1 MPNWR
6 MRRSVMITPGHRPER
21 LAKAVGLAAD
31 SLIFDLEDAVPAT
44 RETEARAV
52 VAQAL
57 TELSFG
63 RRERAVRLNAIGS
76 ADFVADMAALPWASI
91 DAVMLPKVERA
102 EDLQKLDAALEQA
115 APGREIAVIATLETP
130 RGILNALQIADA
142 SPRLAAFF
150 LGPGDYTMQ
159 TGGRITPRVPRQML
173 VAAAGAVGAQ
183 ALDAPYL
190 ADLRDV
196 TATRQD
202 AEAARELG
210 FSGKV
215 VFHPDQIAPVNDAF
229 TPSAEEVAKAKR
241 AVTKKAKSVEARA
254 AKTLKSAKAKVKKAV
269 ASKPAAKKPAAKK
282 AAAKKPAVRKSAVKK
297 AVAKKVAVK
306 KAAPKKAAAKKAA
319 PAKKR

>member
-1 MPNWR
+1 MPAWR

-31 SLIFDLEDAVPAT
+31 SLIFDLEDAVPPA
-44 RETEARAV
+44 RKPEARAV
-52 VAQAL
+52 VARAVN
-57 TELSFG
+57 ELSFG

-76 ADFVADMAALPWASI
+76 ADFTADMAALPWASI

-102 EDLQKLDAALEQA
+102 EDLQQLDAALDAA
-115 APGREIAVIATLETP
+115 APGRDIAVIATLETP
-130 RGILNALQIADA
+130 RGILNALRIADA

-159 TGGRITPRVPRQML
+159 TGGRITPRVLEFPRQML

-196 TATRQD
+196 AATQQD

-241 AVTKKAKSVEARA
+241 YIA
-254 AKTLKSAKAKVKKAV
+254 AFQE
-269 ASKPAAKKPAAKK
+269 
-282 AAAKKPAVRKSAVKK
+282 AAAKGENLAYVDGTFIAMDLVPNMERIVALAEAASNAASA
-297 AVAKKVAVK
+297 
-306 KAAPKKAAAKKAA
+306 
-319 PAKKR
+319 

>member
-31 SLIFDLEDAVPAT
+31 SLIFDLEDAVPPA
-44 RETEARAV
+44 RKVEARAV

-76 ADFVADMAALPWASI
+76 ADFIADMAALPWARI

-102 EDLQKLDAALEQA
+102 EDLQQLDAALDAA
-115 APGREIAVIATLETP
+115 APGRDIAVIATLETP

-159 TGGRITPRVPRQML
+159 TGGRITPRVLEFPRQML

-190 ADLRDV
+190 SDLRDV
-196 TATRQD
+196 VATRQD

-229 TPSAEEVAKAKR
+229 TPSTEEVAKAKR
-241 AVTKKAKSVEARA
+241 YIA
-254 AKTLKSAKAKVKKAV
+254 AFRE
-269 ASKPAAKKPAAKK
+269 
-282 AAAKKPAVRKSAVKK
+282 AAAKGENLAYVDGTFIAMDLVPNMERIVALAEAASNAASA
-297 AVAKKVAVK
+297 
-306 KAAPKKAAAKKAA
+306 
-319 PAKKR
+319 

>member
-1 MPNWR
+1 MPAWR

-31 SLIFDLEDAVPAT
+31 SLIFDLEDAVPPA
-44 RETEARAV
+44 RKAEARVV
-52 VAQAL
+52 VAEAL
-57 TELSFG
+57 ATLSFG
-63 RRERAVRLNAIGS
+63 RREKAVRLNAIGS
-76 ADFVADMAALPWASI
+76 ADFVTDVAALPWACI
-91 DAVMLPKVERA
+91 DAVMLPKVERPA
-102 EDLQKLDAALEQA
+102 DLQKLDAALDAA
-115 APGREIAVIATLETP
+115 APGRDIAVIATLETP

-159 TGGRITPRVPRQML
+159 TGGRITPRVLEFPRQML

-196 TATRQD
+196 AATRQD

-241 AVTKKAKSVEARA
+241 YIA
-254 AKTLKSAKAKVKKAV
+254 AFQE
-269 ASKPAAKKPAAKK
+269 
-282 AAAKKPAVRKSAVKK
+282 AAAKGENLAYIDGTFIAMDLVPNMERIVALAEAASNAASA
-297 AVAKKVAVK
+297 
-306 KAAPKKAAAKKAA
+306 
-319 PAKKR
+319 

>member
-1 MPNWR
+1 MPAWR

-31 SLIFDLEDAVPAT
+31 SLIFDLEDAVPAA
-44 RETEARAV
+44 RKTEARAV

-76 ADFVADMAALPWASI
+76 ADFIADMAALPWAQI

-102 EDLQKLDAALEQA
+102 EDLQKLDAALEQG

-159 TGGRITPRVPRQML
+159 TGGRITPRVLEFPRQMM

-241 AVTKKAKSVEARA
+241 YIA
-254 AKTLKSAKAKVKKAV
+254 AFRE
-269 ASKPAAKKPAAKK
+269 
-282 AAAKKPAVRKSAVKK
+282 AAAKGENLAYVDGTFIAMDLVPNMERIVALAESASQ
-297 AVAKKVAVK
+297 
-306 KAAPKKAAAKKAA
+306 AASA
-319 PAKKR
+319 

>member
-1 MPNWR
+1 MPAWR

-21 LAKAVGLAAD
+21 LAKAVSLPAD
-31 SLIFDLEDAVPAT
+31 SLIFDLEDAVPPA
-44 RETEARAV
+44 RKAEARAV
-52 VAQAL
+52 VARAL

-63 RRERAVRLNAIGS
+63 HRERAVRLNGIGS
-76 ADFVADMAALPWASI
+76 ADFVADIAAMPWVEI

-102 EDLQKLDAALEQA
+102 EDLQKLDAALDQA

-159 TGGRITPRVPRQML
+159 TGGRITPRVLEFPRQML
-173 VAAAGAVGAQ
+173 VAAAGAVGTQ

-196 TATRQD
+196 AATRQD

-215 VFHPDQIAPVNDAF
+215 VFHPDQIAPVNEAF
-229 TPSAEEVAKAKR
+229 TPSADEVVKAQR
-241 AVTKKAKSVEARA
+241 YIA
-254 AKTLKSAKAKVKKAV
+254 AFQA
-269 ASKPAAKKPAAKK
+269 
-282 AAAKKPAVRKSAVKK
+282 AAAKGENLAYVDGTFIAMDLVPNMERI
-297 AVAKKVAVK
+297 VALAEAAR
-306 KAAPKKAAAKKAA
+306 KAASA
-319 PAKKR
+319 

>member
-1 MPNWR
+1 
-6 MRRSVMITPGHRPER
+6 MITPGHRPER

-31 SLIFDLEDAVPAT
+31 SLIFDLEDAVPPA
-44 RETEARAV
+44 RKVEARVV

-76 ADFVADMAALPWASI
+76 ADFIADMAALPWARI

-102 EDLQKLDAALEQA
+102 EDLQQLDAALDAA
-115 APGREIAVIATLETP
+115 APGRDIAVIATLETP

-159 TGGRITPRVPRQML
+159 TGGRITPRVLEFPRQML

-196 TATRQD
+196 VATRHD

-229 TPSAEEVAKAKR
+229 TPSTEEVAKAKR
-241 AVTKKAKSVEARA
+241 YIA
-254 AKTLKSAKAKVKKAV
+254 AFQE
-269 ASKPAAKKPAAKK
+269 
-282 AAAKKPAVRKSAVKK
+282 AAAKGENLAYVDGTFIAMDLVPNMERIVALAEAASNAASA
-297 AVAKKVAVK
+297 
-306 KAAPKKAAAKKAA
+306 
-319 PAKKR
+319 

>member
-1 MPNWR
+1 MPAWR

-21 LAKAVGLAAD
+21 LAKAVSLPAD
-31 SLIFDLEDAVPAT
+31 SMIFDLEDAVPPA
-44 RETEARAV
+44 RKPEARAA

-102 EDLQKLDAALEQA
+102 EELHKLDAALDA
-115 APGREIAVIATLETP
+115 GAPGRDIAVIATLETP
-130 RGILNALQIADA
+130 RGILNALAIADA
-142 SPRLAAFF
+142 SPRLAALF

-159 TGGRITPRVPRQML
+159 TGGRITPRVLEFPRQIL

-196 TATRQD
+196 AATRQD

-215 VFHPDQIAPVNDAF
+215 VFHPDQIAPVNKAF
-229 TPSAEEVAKAKR
+229 TPSVEEVAKAR
-241 AVTKKAKSVEARA
+241 RYIA
-254 AKTLKSAKAKVKKAV
+254 AFQE
-269 ASKPAAKKPAAKK
+269 
-282 AAAKKPAVRKSAVKK
+282 AAAKGENLAYVDGTFIAMDLVPNMERILALAEAAR
-297 AVAKKVAVK
+297 
-306 KAAPKKAAAKKAA
+306 KAASA
-319 PAKKR
+319 

>member
-1 MPNWR
+1 MPAWR

-21 LAKAVGLAAD
+21 LAKAVSLPAD
-31 SLIFDLEDAVPAT
+31 SLIFDLEDAVPPA
-44 RETEARAV
+44 RKPEARAV
-52 VAQAL
+52 VARAL
-57 TELSFG
+57 TELTFG
-63 RRERAVRLNAIGS
+63 HRERAVRLNGIGS
-76 ADFVADMAALPWASI
+76 ADFAADVAAMPWAEI

-102 EDLQKLDAALEQA
+102 EDLQKLDAALEQTS
-115 APGREIAVIATLETP
+115 PGREIAVIATLETP

-159 TGGRITPRVPRQML
+159 TGGRITPRVLEFPRQIL

-196 TATRQD
+196 AATRQD

-215 VFHPDQIAPVNDAF
+215 VFHPDQIAPVNEAF
-229 TPSAEEVAKAKR
+229 TPSAEEVAKAR
-241 AVTKKAKSVEARA
+241 RYIA
-254 AKTLKSAKAKVKKAV
+254 AFQE
-269 ASKPAAKKPAAKK
+269 
-282 AAAKKPAVRKSAVKK
+282 AAAKGENLAYVDGTFIAMDLVPNMERILALAEAAR
-297 AVAKKVAVK
+297 
-306 KAAPKKAAAKKAA
+306 KAASA
-319 PAKKR
+319 

>member
-1 MPNWR
+1 MSKWR

-31 SLIFDLEDAVPAT
+31 SLIFDLEDAVPPA
-44 RETEARAV
+44 RKSEARAV

-76 ADFVADMAALPWASI
+76 ADFIADMAALPWASI

-102 EDLQKLDAALEQA
+102 EDLQKLGAALDAA
-115 APGREIAVIATLETP
+115 APERDIAVIATLETP

-159 TGGRITPRVPRQML
+159 TGGRITPRVLEFPRQML

-229 TPSAEEVAKAKR
+229 TPGAEEVAKAKR
-241 AVTKKAKSVEARA
+241 YIA
-254 AKTLKSAKAKVKKAV
+254 AFQE
-269 ASKPAAKKPAAKK
+269 
-282 AAAKKPAVRKSAVKK
+282 AAAKGENLAYVDGTFIAMDLVPNMERIVALAEAASQATSA
-297 AVAKKVAVK
+297 
-306 KAAPKKAAAKKAA
+306 
-319 PAKKR
+319 

>member
-6 MRRSVMITPGHRPER
+6 MRRSVIITPGHRPER

-31 SLIFDLEDAVPAT
+31 SLIFDLEDAVPPA
-44 RETEARAV
+44 RKVEARAV

-76 ADFVADMAALPWASI
+76 ADFIADIAALPWARI
-91 DAVMLPKVERA
+91 DAVMLPKVERPQ
-102 EDLQKLDAALEQA
+102 DLQQLDAALDAA
-115 APGREIAVIATLETP
+115 APGRDIAVIATLETP

-159 TGGRITPRVPRQML
+159 TGGRITPRVLEFPRQML

-196 TATRQD
+196 VATRQD
-202 AEAARELG
+202 AQAARELG

-229 TPSAEEVAKAKR
+229 TPSTEEVAKAKR
-241 AVTKKAKSVEARA
+241 YIA
-254 AKTLKSAKAKVKKAV
+254 AFQE
-269 ASKPAAKKPAAKK
+269 
-282 AAAKKPAVRKSAVKK
+282 AAAKGENLAYVDGTFIAMDLVPNMERIVALAEAASNAASA
-297 AVAKKVAVK
+297 
-306 KAAPKKAAAKKAA
+306 
-319 PAKKR
+319 

>member
-1 MPNWR
+1 
-6 MRRSVMITPGHRPER
+6 MITPGHRPER

-31 SLIFDLEDAVPAT
+31 SLIFDLEDAVPPA
-44 RETEARAV
+44 RKVEARAV

-76 ADFVADMAALPWASI
+76 ADFIADMAALPWARI

-102 EDLQKLDAALEQA
+102 EDLQQLDAALDAA
-115 APGREIAVIATLETP
+115 APGRDIAVIATLETP

-159 TGGRITPRVPRQML
+159 TGGRITPRVLEFPRQML

-190 ADLRDV
+190 SDLRDV
-196 TATRQD
+196 VATRHD

-229 TPSAEEVAKAKR
+229 TPSTEEVAKAKR
-241 AVTKKAKSVEARA
+241 YIA
-254 AKTLKSAKAKVKKAV
+254 AFQE
-269 ASKPAAKKPAAKK
+269 
-282 AAAKKPAVRKSAVKK
+282 AAAKGENLAYVDGTFIAMDLVPNMERIVALAEAASNAASA
-297 AVAKKVAVK
+297 
-306 KAAPKKAAAKKAA
+306 
-319 PAKKR
+319 

>member
-1 MPNWR
+1 MSKWR

-31 SLIFDLEDAVPAT
+31 SLIFDLEDAVPPA
-44 RETEARAV
+44 RKAEARVV

-76 ADFVADMAALPWASI
+76 ADFIADIAALPWARI
-91 DAVMLPKVERA
+91 DAVMLPKVERPQ
-102 EDLQKLDAALEQA
+102 DLQQLDAALDAA
-115 APGREIAVIATLETP
+115 APGRDIAVIATLETP

-159 TGGRITPRVPRQML
+159 TGGRITPRVLEFPRQML

-196 TATRQD
+196 VATRQD
-202 AEAARELG
+202 AQAARELG

-229 TPSAEEVAKAKR
+229 TPSTEEVAKAKR
-241 AVTKKAKSVEARA
+241 YIA
-254 AKTLKSAKAKVKKAV
+254 AFQE
-269 ASKPAAKKPAAKK
+269 
-282 AAAKKPAVRKSAVKK
+282 AAAKGENLAYVDGTFIAMDLVPNMERIVALAEAASNAASA
-297 AVAKKVAVK
+297 
-306 KAAPKKAAAKKAA
+306 
-319 PAKKR
+319 

>member
-1 MPNWR
+1 MPSWR

-21 LAKAVGLAAD
+21 LAKAVSLPAD
-31 SLIFDLEDAVPAT
+31 SLIFDLEDAVPPA
-44 RETEARAV
+44 RKPEARAV

-63 RRERAVRLNAIGS
+63 GRERAVRLNGIGS
-76 ADFVADMAALPWASI
+76 ADFAADMAAMPWAEI

-142 SPRLAAFF
+142 SPRLAALF

-159 TGGRITPRVPRQML
+159 TGGRITPRVLEFPRQIL

-183 ALDAPYL
+183 ALDAPFL

-196 TATRQD
+196 AATRQD

-215 VFHPDQIAPVNDAF
+215 VFHPDQIAPVNKAF
-229 TPSAEEVAKAKR
+229 TPSVEEVAKAR
-241 AVTKKAKSVEARA
+241 RYIA
-254 AKTLKSAKAKVKKAV
+254 AFQE
-269 ASKPAAKKPAAKK
+269 
-282 AAAKKPAVRKSAVKK
+282 AAAKGENLAYVDGTFIAMDLVPNMERILALAEAAR
-297 AVAKKVAVK
+297 
-306 KAAPKKAAAKKAA
+306 KAASA
-319 PAKKR
+319 

>member
-31 SLIFDLEDAVPAT
+31 SLIFDLEDAVPPA
-44 RETEARAV
+44 RKVEARAV

-76 ADFVADMAALPWASI
+76 ADFIADMAALPWARI

-102 EDLQKLDAALEQA
+102 EDLQQLDAALDAA
-115 APGREIAVIATLETP
+115 APGRDIAVIATLETP

-159 TGGRITPRVPRQML
+159 TGGRITPRVLEFPRQML

-196 TATRQD
+196 VATRHD

-229 TPSAEEVAKAKR
+229 TPSTEEVAKAKR
-241 AVTKKAKSVEARA
+241 YIA
-254 AKTLKSAKAKVKKAV
+254 AFQE
-269 ASKPAAKKPAAKK
+269 
-282 AAAKKPAVRKSAVKK
+282 AAAKGENLAYVDGTFIAMDLVPNMERIVALAEAASNAASA
-297 AVAKKVAVK
+297 
-306 KAAPKKAAAKKAA
+306 
-319 PAKKR
+319 

>member
-1 MPNWR
+1 
-6 MRRSVMITPGHRPER
+6 MITPGHRPER

-31 SLIFDLEDAVPAT
+31 SLIFDLEDAVPPA
-44 RETEARAV
+44 RKVEARAV

-76 ADFVADMAALPWASI
+76 ADFIADMAALPWARI

-102 EDLQKLDAALEQA
+102 EDLQQLDAALDAA
-115 APGREIAVIATLETP
+115 APGRDIAVIATLETP

-159 TGGRITPRVPRQML
+159 TGGRITPRVLEFPRQML

-190 ADLRDV
+190 SDLRDV
-196 TATRQD
+196 VATRQD

-241 AVTKKAKSVEARA
+241 YIA
-254 AKTLKSAKAKVKKAV
+254 AFQE
-269 ASKPAAKKPAAKK
+269 
-282 AAAKKPAVRKSAVKK
+282 AAAKGENLAYVDGTFIAMDLVPNMERIVALAEAASNAASA
-297 AVAKKVAVK
+297 
-306 KAAPKKAAAKKAA
+306 
-319 PAKKR
+319 

>member
-1 MPNWR
+1 
-6 MRRSVMITPGHRPER
+6 MITPGHRPER

-31 SLIFDLEDAVPAT
+31 SLIFDLEDAVPPA
-44 RETEARAV
+44 RKVEARAV

-76 ADFVADMAALPWASI
+76 ADFIADMAALPWARI

-102 EDLQKLDAALEQA
+102 EDLQQLDAALDAA
-115 APGREIAVIATLETP
+115 APGRDIAVIATLETP

-159 TGGRITPRVPRQML
+159 TGGRITPRVLEFPRQML

-190 ADLRDV
+190 SDLRDV
-196 TATRQD
+196 VATRQD

-229 TPSAEEVAKAKR
+229 TPSTEEVAKAKR
-241 AVTKKAKSVEARA
+241 YIA
-254 AKTLKSAKAKVKKAV
+254 AFQE
-269 ASKPAAKKPAAKK
+269 
-282 AAAKKPAVRKSAVKK
+282 AAAKGENLAYVDGTFIAMDLVPNMERIVALAEAASNAASA
-297 AVAKKVAVK
+297 
-306 KAAPKKAAAKKAA
+306 
-319 PAKKR
+319 

>member
-31 SLIFDLEDAVPAT
+31 SLIFDLEDAVPPA
-44 RETEARAV
+44 RKVEARAV

-76 ADFVADMAALPWASI
+76 ADFIADMAALPWARI

-102 EDLQKLDAALEQA
+102 EDLQQLDAALDAA
-115 APGREIAVIATLETP
+115 APGRDIAVIATLETP

-159 TGGRITPRVPRQML
+159 TGGRITPRVLEFPRQML

-241 AVTKKAKSVEARA
+241 YIAAFQEA
-254 AKTLKSAKAKVKKAV
+254 SAKGENLAYIDGTFIAMDLVPNMERIV
-269 ASKPAAKKPAAKK
+269 ALAEAASNAA
-282 AAAKKPAVRKSAVKK
+282 SA
-297 AVAKKVAVK
+297 
-306 KAAPKKAAAKKAA
+306 
-319 PAKKR
+319 

>member
-1 MPNWR
+1 
-6 MRRSVMITPGHRPER
+6 MITPGHRPER
-21 LAKAVGLAAD
+21 LAKAVSLPAD
-31 SLIFDLEDAVPAT
+31 SLIFDLEDAVPPA
-44 RETEARAV
+44 RKPEARAV

-102 EDLQKLDAALEQA
+102 EDLQKLDAALDA
-115 APGREIAVIATLETP
+115 ALDAGAPGRDIAVIATLETP
-130 RGILNALQIADA
+130 RGILNALAIADA
-142 SPRLAAFF
+142 SPRLAALF

-159 TGGRITPRVPRQML
+159 TGGRITPRVLEFPRQIL

-196 TATRQD
+196 AATGQD
-202 AEAARELG
+202 AASARELG

-215 VFHPDQIAPVNDAF
+215 VFHPDQIAPVNEAF
-229 TPSAEEVAKAKR
+229 TPSAEEVAKAR
-241 AVTKKAKSVEARA
+241 RYIA
-254 AKTLKSAKAKVKKAV
+254 AFQE
-269 ASKPAAKKPAAKK
+269 
-282 AAAKKPAVRKSAVKK
+282 AAAKGENLAYVDGTFIAMDLVPNMERILALAEAAR
-297 AVAKKVAVK
+297 
-306 KAAPKKAAAKKAA
+306 KAASA
-319 PAKKR
+319 

>member
-1 MPNWR
+1 MSKWR

-31 SLIFDLEDAVPAT
+31 SLIFDLEDAVPPA
-44 RETEARAV
+44 RKAEARVV

-76 ADFVADMAALPWASI
+76 ADFIADIAALPWARI
-91 DAVMLPKVERA
+91 DAVMLPKVERPQ
-102 EDLQKLDAALEQA
+102 DLQQLDAALDAA
-115 APGREIAVIATLETP
+115 APGRDIAVIATLETP

-159 TGGRITPRVPRQML
+159 TGGRITPRVLEFPRQML

-196 TATRQD
+196 VATRHD

-229 TPSAEEVAKAKR
+229 TPSTEEVAKAKR
-241 AVTKKAKSVEARA
+241 YIA
-254 AKTLKSAKAKVKKAV
+254 AFQE
-269 ASKPAAKKPAAKK
+269 
-282 AAAKKPAVRKSAVKK
+282 AAAKGENLAYVDGTFIAMDLVPNMERIVALAEAASNAASA
-297 AVAKKVAVK
+297 
-306 KAAPKKAAAKKAA
+306 
-319 PAKKR
+319 

>member
-1 MPNWR
+1 MPAWR

-21 LAKAVGLAAD
+21 LAKAVSLPAD
-31 SLIFDLEDAVPAT
+31 SLIFDLEDAVPPA
-44 RETEARAV
+44 RKPEARAV
-52 VAQAL
+52 VARAL

-63 RRERAVRLNAIGS
+63 HRERAVRLNGIGS
-76 ADFVADMAALPWASI
+76 ADFVADIAAMPWVEI

-102 EDLQKLDAALEQA
+102 EDLQKLDAALDQA

-159 TGGRITPRVPRQML
+159 TGGRITPRVLEFPRQML

-196 TATRQD
+196 VATGQD

-215 VFHPDQIAPVNDAF
+215 VFHPDQIAPVNEAF
-229 TPSAEEVAKAKR
+229 TPSTEEVAKAQR
-241 AVTKKAKSVEARA
+241 YIA
-254 AKTLKSAKAKVKKAV
+254 AFQE
-269 ASKPAAKKPAAKK
+269 
-282 AAAKKPAVRKSAVKK
+282 AAAKGENLAYVDGTFIAMDLVPNMERILALAEAARRAASA
-297 AVAKKVAVK
+297 
-306 KAAPKKAAAKKAA
+306 
-319 PAKKR
+319 

>member
-1 MPNWR
+1 MSKWR

-31 SLIFDLEDAVPAT
+31 SLIFDLEDAVPPA
-44 RETEARAV
+44 RKVEARAV

-63 RRERAVRLNAIGS
+63 RRERAIRLNAIGS
-76 ADFVADMAALPWASI
+76 ADFIADMAALPWASI

-102 EDLQKLDAALEQA
+102 EDLQKLDAALDAA
-115 APGREIAVIATLETP
+115 APERDIAVIATLETP

-159 TGGRITPRVPRQML
+159 TGGRITPRVLEFPRQTL

-190 ADLRDV
+190 TDLRDV

-241 AVTKKAKSVEARA
+241 YIA
-254 AKTLKSAKAKVKKAV
+254 AFQE
-269 ASKPAAKKPAAKK
+269 
-282 AAAKKPAVRKSAVKK
+282 AAAKGENLAYVDGTFIAMDLVPNMERIVALAEAASQATSA
-297 AVAKKVAVK
+297 
-306 KAAPKKAAAKKAA
+306 
-319 PAKKR
+319 

>member
-1 MPNWR
+1 
-6 MRRSVMITPGHRPER
+6 MITPGHRPER
-21 LAKAVGLAAD
+21 LAKAVSLPAD
-31 SLIFDLEDAVPAT
+31 SLIFDLEDAVPPA
-44 RETEARAV
+44 RKPEARAV

-57 TELSFG
+57 NELSFG

-76 ADFVADMAALPWASI
+76 ADFVADVAALPWARI

-102 EDLQKLDAALEQA
+102 EDLQKLDVALDQA

-130 RGILNALQIADA
+130 RGILNALTIADA

-159 TGGRITPRVPRQML
+159 TGGRITPRVLEFPRQML

-190 ADLRDV
+190 ADVRDV
-196 TATRQD
+196 AATRQD
-202 AEAARELG
+202 AESARELG

-241 AVTKKAKSVEARA
+241 YIA
-254 AKTLKSAKAKVKKAV
+254 AFQE
-269 ASKPAAKKPAAKK
+269 
-282 AAAKKPAVRKSAVKK
+282 AAAKGENLAYVDGTFIAMDLVPNMERIVALAEAASNAASA
-297 AVAKKVAVK
+297 
-306 KAAPKKAAAKKAA
+306 
-319 PAKKR
+319 

>member
-1 MPNWR
+1 MPKWR

-31 SLIFDLEDAVPAT
+31 SLIFDLEDAVPPA
-44 RETEARAV
+44 RKVEARAV
-52 VAQAL
+52 VTQAL

-63 RRERAVRLNAIGS
+63 KRERAVRLNAIGS
-76 ADFVADMAALPWASI
+76 ADFIADMAALPWARI

-102 EDLQKLDAALEQA
+102 EDLQQLDAALDAA
-115 APGREIAVIATLETP
+115 APGRDIAVIATLETP

-159 TGGRITPRVPRQML
+159 TGGRITPRVLEFPRQML

-190 ADLRDV
+190 SDLRDV
-196 TATRQD
+196 VATRQD

-229 TPSAEEVAKAKR
+229 TPGAEEVAKAKR
-241 AVTKKAKSVEARA
+241 YIA
-254 AKTLKSAKAKVKKAV
+254 AFQE
-269 ASKPAAKKPAAKK
+269 
-282 AAAKKPAVRKSAVKK
+282 AAAKGENLAYIDGTFIAMDLVPNMERIVALAEAASSAASV
-297 AVAKKVAVK
+297 
-306 KAAPKKAAAKKAA
+306 
-319 PAKKR
+319 

>member
-1 MPNWR
+1 
-6 MRRSVMITPGHRPER
+6 MITPGHRPER
-21 LAKAVGLAAD
+21 LAKAVSLPAD
-31 SLIFDLEDAVPAT
+31 SLIFDLEDAVPPA
-44 RETEARAV
+44 RKPEARAV
-52 VAQAL
+52 VARAL

-63 RRERAVRLNAIGS
+63 HRERAVRLNGIGS
-76 ADFVADMAALPWASI
+76 ADFAADVAAMPWAEI

-102 EDLQKLDAALEQA
+102 EDLQKLDAALEQTS
-115 APGREIAVIATLETP
+115 PGREIAVIATLETP

-159 TGGRITPRVPRQML
+159 TGGRITPRVLEFPRQIL

-196 TATRQD
+196 AATRQD

-215 VFHPDQIAPVNDAF
+215 VFHPDQIAPVNEAF
-229 TPSAEEVAKAKR
+229 TPSVEEVAKAR
-241 AVTKKAKSVEARA
+241 RYIA
-254 AKTLKSAKAKVKKAV
+254 AFQE
-269 ASKPAAKKPAAKK
+269 
-282 AAAKKPAVRKSAVKK
+282 AAAKGENLAYVDGTFIAMDLVPNMERILALAEAAR
-297 AVAKKVAVK
+297 
-306 KAAPKKAAAKKAA
+306 KAASA
-319 PAKKR
+319 

>member
-31 SLIFDLEDAVPAT
+31 SLIFDLEDAVPPA
-44 RETEARAV
+44 RKVEARAV

-76 ADFVADMAALPWASI
+76 ADFIADMAALPWARI

-102 EDLQKLDAALEQA
+102 EDLQQLDAALDAA
-115 APGREIAVIATLETP
+115 APGRDIAVIATLETP

-159 TGGRITPRVPRQML
+159 TGGRITPRVLEFPRQML

-196 TATRQD
+196 VATRQD

-229 TPSAEEVAKAKR
+229 TPSTEEVAKAKR
-241 AVTKKAKSVEARA
+241 YIA
-254 AKTLKSAKAKVKKAV
+254 AFQE
-269 ASKPAAKKPAAKK
+269 
-282 AAAKKPAVRKSAVKK
+282 AAAKGENLAYVDGTFIAMDLVPNMERIVALAEAASNAASA
-297 AVAKKVAVK
+297 
-306 KAAPKKAAAKKAA
+306 
-319 PAKKR
+319 

>member
-31 SLIFDLEDAVPAT
+31 SLIFDLEDAVPPA
-44 RETEARAV
+44 RKSEARAV

-76 ADFVADMAALPWASI
+76 ADFIADMAALPWASI

-102 EDLQKLDAALEQA
+102 EDLQKLDAALDAA
-115 APGREIAVIATLETP
+115 APERDIAVIATLETP

-159 TGGRITPRVPRQML
+159 TGGRITPRVLEFPRQML

-229 TPSAEEVAKAKR
+229 TPGAEEVAKAKR
-241 AVTKKAKSVEARA
+241 YIA
-254 AKTLKSAKAKVKKAV
+254 AFQE
-269 ASKPAAKKPAAKK
+269 
-282 AAAKKPAVRKSAVKK
+282 AAAKGENLAYVDGTFIAMDLVPNMERIVALAEAASQATSA
-297 AVAKKVAVK
+297 
-306 KAAPKKAAAKKAA
+306 
-319 PAKKR
+319 

>member
-1 MPNWR
+1 MSKWR

-31 SLIFDLEDAVPAT
+31 SLIFDLEDAVPPA
-44 RETEARAV
+44 RKSEARAV

-76 ADFVADMAALPWASI
+76 ADFIADMAALPWASI

-102 EDLQKLDAALEQA
+102 EDLQKLDAALDAA
-115 APGREIAVIATLETP
+115 APERDIAVIATLETP

-159 TGGRITPRVPRQML
+159 TGGRITPRVLEFPRQML

-229 TPSAEEVAKAKR
+229 TPGAEEVAKAKR
-241 AVTKKAKSVEARA
+241 YIA
-254 AKTLKSAKAKVKKAV
+254 AFQE
-269 ASKPAAKKPAAKK
+269 
-282 AAAKKPAVRKSAVKK
+282 AAAKGENLAYVDGTFIAMDLVPNMERI
-297 AVAKKVAVK
+297 VALAE
-306 KAAPKKAAAKKAA
+306 AASQATFA
-319 PAKKR
+319 

>member
-1 MPNWR
+1 
-6 MRRSVMITPGHRPER
+6 MITPGHRPER

-31 SLIFDLEDAVPAT
+31 SLIFDLEDAVPPA
-44 RETEARAV
+44 RKVEARAV
-52 VAQAL
+52 VTQAL

-63 RRERAVRLNAIGS
+63 KRERAVRLNAIGS
-76 ADFVADMAALPWASI
+76 ADFIADMAALPWARI

-102 EDLQKLDAALEQA
+102 EDLQQLDAALDAA
-115 APGREIAVIATLETP
+115 APGRDIAVIATLETP

-159 TGGRITPRVPRQML
+159 TGGRITPRVLEFPRQML

-196 TATRQD
+196 AATRQD

-241 AVTKKAKSVEARA
+241 YIA
-254 AKTLKSAKAKVKKAV
+254 AFQE
-269 ASKPAAKKPAAKK
+269 
-282 AAAKKPAVRKSAVKK
+282 AAAKGENLAYIDGTFIAMDLVPNMERIVALAEAASNAASA
-297 AVAKKVAVK
+297 
-306 KAAPKKAAAKKAA
+306 
-319 PAKKR
+319 

>member
-1 MPNWR
+1 MPTWR

-21 LAKAVGLAAD
+21 LAKAVSLPAD
-31 SLIFDLEDAVPAT
+31 SLIFDLEDAVPPA
-44 RETEARAV
+44 RKPEARAV

-63 RRERAVRLNAIGS
+63 RRERAVRLNGIGS
-76 ADFVADMAALPWASI
+76 ADFAADVAAMPWAEI

-102 EDLQKLDAALEQA
+102 EDLQKLDAALDVG
-115 APGREIAVIATLETP
+115 APGRDIAVIATLETP

-159 TGGRITPRVPRQML
+159 TGGRITPRVLEFPRQML

-215 VFHPDQIAPVNDAF
+215 VFHPDQIAPVNEAF

-241 AVTKKAKSVEARA
+241 YIA
-254 AKTLKSAKAKVKKAV
+254 AFRE
-269 ASKPAAKKPAAKK
+269 
-282 AAAKKPAVRKSAVKK
+282 AAAKGENLAYVDGTFIAMDLVPNMERILALAEAASNAASA
-297 AVAKKVAVK
+297 
-306 KAAPKKAAAKKAA
+306 
-319 PAKKR
+319 

>member
-1 MPNWR
+1 MSKWR

-31 SLIFDLEDAVPAT
+31 SLIFDLEDAVPPA
-44 RETEARAV
+44 RKVEARAV

-63 RRERAVRLNAIGS
+63 RRERAIRLNAIGS
-76 ADFVADMAALPWASI
+76 ADFIADMAALPWASI

-102 EDLQKLDAALEQA
+102 EDLQKLDAALDAA
-115 APGREIAVIATLETP
+115 APERDIAVIATLETP

-159 TGGRITPRVPRQML
+159 TGGRITPRVLEFPRQTL

-190 ADLRDV
+190 TDLRDV
-196 TATRQD
+196 AATRQD

-210 FSGKV
+210 FTGKV

-241 AVTKKAKSVEARA
+241 YIA
-254 AKTLKSAKAKVKKAV
+254 AFQE
-269 ASKPAAKKPAAKK
+269 
-282 AAAKKPAVRKSAVKK
+282 AAAKGENLAYVDGTFIAMDLVPNMERIVALAEAASQAASA
-297 AVAKKVAVK
+297 
-306 KAAPKKAAAKKAA
+306 
-319 PAKKR
+319 

>member
-1 MPNWR
+1 MPGWR

-21 LAKAVGLAAD
+21 LAKAVSLPAD
-31 SLIFDLEDAVPAT
+31 SLIFDLEDAVPPA
-44 RETEARAV
+44 RKPEARAV
-52 VAQAL
+52 VARAL
-57 TELSFG
+57 TELTFG
-63 RRERAVRLNAIGS
+63 HRERAVRLNGIGS
-76 ADFVADMAALPWASI
+76 VDFAADVAAMPWAEI

-102 EDLQKLDAALEQA
+102 EDLQKLDAALDQA

-159 TGGRITPRVPRQML
+159 TGGRITPRVLEFPRQIL

-196 TATRQD
+196 AATGQD
-202 AEAARELG
+202 AAAARELG

-215 VFHPDQIAPVNDAF
+215 VFHPDQIAPVNEAF
-229 TPSAEEVAKAKR
+229 TPSAEEVAKAR
-241 AVTKKAKSVEARA
+241 RYIA
-254 AKTLKSAKAKVKKAV
+254 AFQE
-269 ASKPAAKKPAAKK
+269 
-282 AAAKKPAVRKSAVKK
+282 AAAKGENLAYVDGTFIAMDLVPNMERILALAEAAR
-297 AVAKKVAVK
+297 
-306 KAAPKKAAAKKAA
+306 KAASA
-319 PAKKR
+319 

>member
-31 SLIFDLEDAVPAT
+31 SLIFDLEDAVPPA
-44 RETEARAV
+44 RKVEARAV

-76 ADFVADMAALPWASI
+76 ADFIADMAALPWARI

-102 EDLQKLDAALEQA
+102 EDLQQLDAALDAA
-115 APGREIAVIATLETP
+115 APGRDIAVIATLETP

-159 TGGRITPRVPRQML
+159 TGGRITPRVLEFPRQML

-190 ADLRDV
+190 SDLRDV
-196 TATRQD
+196 VATRQD

-241 AVTKKAKSVEARA
+241 YIA
-254 AKTLKSAKAKVKKAV
+254 AFQE
-269 ASKPAAKKPAAKK
+269 
-282 AAAKKPAVRKSAVKK
+282 AAAKGENLAYVDGTFIAMDLVPNMERIVALAEAASNAASA
-297 AVAKKVAVK
+297 
-306 KAAPKKAAAKKAA
+306 
-319 PAKKR
+319 

>member
-1 MPNWR
+1 MPIWR

-31 SLIFDLEDAVPAT
+31 SLIFDLEDAVPPA
-44 RETEARAV
+44 RKTEARAM
-52 VAQAL
+52 VARAVM
-57 TELSFG
+57 ELSFG
-63 RRERAVRLNAIGS
+63 KRERAVRLNAIGS
-76 ADFVADMAALPWASI
+76 AEFTADMAALPWTAI

-102 EDLQKLDAALEQA
+102 EDLQKLDTALDAA
-115 APGREIAVIATLETP
+115 APGQDIAVIATLETP

-159 TGGRITPRVPRQML
+159 TGGRITRRVLEFPRQML

-196 TATRQD
+196 AATRQD

-241 AVTKKAKSVEARA
+241 YIAAFQEATAKGENLAYIDGTFIAMDLVPNMERIVALAEAASQA
-254 AKTLKSAKAKVKKAV
+254 ASA
-269 ASKPAAKKPAAKK
+269 
-282 AAAKKPAVRKSAVKK
+282 
-297 AVAKKVAVK
+297 
-306 KAAPKKAAAKKAA
+306 
-319 PAKKR
+319 